1 MIFKYIFIFFSL
13 FLFIGITSAAIPSSD
28 FTSNVTYGSFPLS
41 VQFTDNSLN
50 SPTVWSWFFGD
61 ELYNQPWIVV
71 NMTPAFV
78 KRSHFGC
85 VILSDGSIV
94 LMGGITTASGLLNDT
109 WRSTDGG
116 KIWTQMNA
124 SSGWLKRD
132 ELAATVLSD
141 NTIIVVGGGSGAYYN
156 DTWKSTDAGSTWI
169 LVNSSSGWEGRYGH
183 KLVALPD
190 DSVILTGGRN
200 TTASKND
207 TWRSTDKGATWVLI
221 NASSGWQPRYEH
233 ESLALKDGSIIV
245 MGGSASYFK
254 DVWRST
260 DNGLTWTRINS
271 SVNWGGG
278 TNGGKVMA
286 SSVVMPD
293 GSVLFMGGFNGSA
306 QYTKDVW
313 RSGNNGV
320 TWERVNQS
328 PEWNARYGQSSVVTK
343 NGSVLIIGGYY
354 SGGDWVRDIWNFTP
368 TGSFSQNPT
377 HTYSSL
383 KNYTVSLTSSNNDGY
398 DNELKTDYINP
409 YGSSG
414 SGSSTGSSTYLDRK
428 MNSMSA
434 IIVVGIILVV
444 ISTIISLVNV
454 IMKNE

>member
-1 MIFKYIFIFFSL
+1 MRFKYIFIFILLFS
-13 FLFIGITSAAIPSSD
+13 FVGIASAATPSTD
-28 FTSNVTYGSFPLS
+28 FTSNVTYGSFPLP

-50 SPTVWSWFFGD
+50 SPTMWSWFFGD
-61 ELYNQPWIVV
+61 EPYTQPWIVV
-71 NMTPAFV
+71 NLTPTFT
-78 KRSHFGC
+78 KREGFGC
-85 VILSDGSIV
+85 VILKDDSIV
-94 LMGGITTASGLLNDT
+94 LMGGMTTASAVLNDT

-124 SSGWLKRD
+124 SGGWLKRD
-132 ELAATVLSD
+132 VFPAVALSD
-141 NTIIVVGGGSGAYYN
+141 DTIVIAGGSTGLYYN
-156 DTWKSTDAGSTWI
+156 DTWKSTDKGATWV

-183 KLVALPD
+183 RLVVLSD
-190 DSVILTGGRN
+190 DTIILTGGRN
-200 TTASKND
+200 TSASKND
-207 TWRSTDKGATWVLI
+207 TWKSTDDGATWSLI
-221 NASSGWQPRYEH
+221 NSSSGWQPRYEH

-260 DNGLTWTRINS
+260 DKGLTWTRINS

-278 TNGGKVMA
+278 TNGGKTMA

-293 GSVLFMGGFNGSA
+293 GSIVFMGGFNGSS

-320 TWERVNQS
+320 TWERINQS
-328 PEWNARYGQSSVVTK
+328 PEWNARYDHSSVVTK
-343 NGSVLIIGGYY
+343 NGTVLIIGGYY

-377 HTYSSL
+377 HTYLSL
-383 KNYTVSLTSSNNDGY
+383 KNYTVSLTSSNTDGY

-409 YGSSG
+409 FGGSSG
-414 SGSSTGSSTYLDRK
+414 SGSSSSSTYLDRK
-428 MNSMSA
+428 INSINSV
-434 IIVVGIILVV
+434 IIIGIVLVI
-444 ISTIISLVNV
+444 ISTIVSLVNV